1 MTTLLTDSYFFS
13 FFIDY
18 MVIFIFCL
26 VGAFI
31 KDAYNSFVGTEE
43 KVVLIRIF
51 ISATVA
57 SAVILPFSERIITAI
72 GWRGMYLLCFIGG
85 MLGFDSMSKI
95 QSFDFWVNILKNRKK
110 IFDIISQL
118 KLSDSNNS
126 SDSKDKNENKDDD
139 GS

>member
-1 MTTLLTDSYFFS
+1 MTLLNDSYFFS

-57 SAVILPFSERIITAI
+57 SAVILAFSERIITTI

-95 QSFDFWVNILKNRKK
+95 QSFDFWVDILKNRKK
-110 IFDIISQL
+110 IFDTISQS

-126 SDSKDKNENKDDD
+126 SDSKDKNENKDSD